1 MAKKTK
7 VATLKK
13 KRTKKK
19 PLCWVDK
26 KGNVRH
32 RKGGRK
38 KGKGSILEKKV
49 VGKDL
54 LKARKAG
61 KIILF
66 LRGKVGKTLSVWK
79 VKNGLKNKKKR
90 KMKKRKARGRKR
102 RGRPRKVGRPRL
114 SARKRKSS
122 RCPKTRKAPT
132 VRSAKA
138 CIRRGKGRSIAKRKV
153 FNQAVRKLKRSAAG
167 RKWLRENKVKMA
179 KTRKS
184 RKKAR
189 RRKKSRRK
197 GRKKARRRGR
207 RR

>member
-19 PLCWVDK
+19 PLCYVDK

-32 RKGGRK
+32 RKGGRRE
-38 KGKGSILEKKV
+38 GKGSVLEKNV

-66 LRGKVGKTLSVWK
+66 LRGKVGKKLSVWK
-79 VKNGLKNKKKR
+79 VKSGLLGKKKRKGKKR
-90 KMKKRKARGRKR
+90 KMKRRKAKVKAKGKKRGRK
-102 RGRPRKVGRPRL
+102 RKVGRPKL
-114 SARKRKSS
+114 SPRKKKSS

-132 VRSAKA
+132 QRSAKA
-138 CIRRGKGRSIAKRKV
+138 CIRRGKGTSIAKRKV
-153 FNQAVRKLKRSAAG
+153 YNQAVRKLRKSKAG
-167 RKWLRENKVKMA
+167 RKWLSENKIKMA
-179 KTRKS
+179 KASKK

-189 RRKKSRRK
+189 RRK
-197 GRKKARRRGR
+197 RGR
-207 RR
+207 RRRR